1 MRIAKSVTVD
11 SLETLRLTIHTD
23 VEVDIFDVFRQEY
36 MMFVNYVQYEFG
48 ILQVGY
54 GDCKKNEYSDISTGF
69 KCVCLENYQRKLN
82 APVCVLCD
90 RLSSSCCRNS
100 VECAMKKNA

>member
-1 MRIAKSVTVD
+1 
-11 SLETLRLTIHTD
+11 
-23 VEVDIFDVFRQEY
+23 
-36 MMFVNYVQYEFG
+36 MFVNYVQYEFG

-69 KCVCLENYQRKLN
+69 DCVCLENYQTKKHN
-82 APVCVLCD
+82 APVCVLCN